1 MKTQISKDNALIIF
15 LNKNEV
21 ESLNLDFKSFSPSDK
36 QTRFILS
43 SLYNDAA
50 YKSGFVPEASEKRL
64 IEILPFEN
72 GSCIIIFSFPKKR
85 KFKVTA
91 RIKTDLRLFEFECEK
106 NLHSFFESANGFDK
120 KQFSA
125 LFENSGEY
133 RLLIN
138 SGNASLLRL
147 LSEYSEAVKDKLAL
161 NRTNEYWNCLYSRS
175 CTKRNEK
182 TQQPL

>member
-15 LNKNEV
+15 LDKNEV
-21 ESLNLDFKSFSPSDK
+21 ESLNFNFKSLSVCDK
-36 QTRFILS
+36 HTRFVLNA
-43 SLYNDAA
+43 LYNDAA
-50 YKSGFVPEASEKRL
+50 FKSGFVPEPSEKRL

-91 RIKTDLRLFEFECEK
+91 RIKTNAKLFEFESK
-106 NLHSFFESANGFDK
+106 DSLRRFFESAKGFDK
-120 KQFSA
+120 KYFSA

-138 SGNASLLRL
+138 SDDTSLLRV
-147 LSEYSEAVKDKLAL
+147 LSEYSETVKGKYAL
-161 NRTNEYWNCLYSRS
+161 SSTKEYWNCLYSKKSER
-175 CTKRNEK
+175 TR
-182 TQQPL
+182 QPI

>member
-21 ESLNLDFKSFSPSDK
+21 DSLNLDFSNFTASDK
-36 QTRFILS
+36 QTRFVLN

-50 YKSGFVPEASEKRL
+50 FASGFKPEASERRL

-91 RIKTDLRLFEFECEK
+91 RIKTSAKLFEFTCKDSLK
-106 NLHSFFESANGFDK
+106 NFFESAKGFDK
-120 KQFSA
+120 KYFSA

-138 SGNASLLRL
+138 TDDKSFIRI
-147 LSEYSEAVKDKLAL
+147 LSEYSEAVNGKHAIS
-161 NRTNEYWNCLYSRS
+161 RTKEYWNCLYSKTS
-175 CTKRNEK
+175 ERN
-182 TQQPL
+182 QQPI